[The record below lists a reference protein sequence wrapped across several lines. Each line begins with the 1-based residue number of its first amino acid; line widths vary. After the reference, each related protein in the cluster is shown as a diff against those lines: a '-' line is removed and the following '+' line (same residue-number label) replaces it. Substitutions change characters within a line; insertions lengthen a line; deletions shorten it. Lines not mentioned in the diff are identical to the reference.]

1 MTTSS
6 PGSSTASSV
15 ESIASV
21 EPQQTVTC
29 AGLTATP
36 YRLEKSPAIASAQ
49 VFRAHVIGY

>member
-1 MTTSS
+1 MITSS

-29 AGLTATP
+29 AALILRP
-36 YRLEKSPAIASAQ
+36 YRLEKSPAIDSRRFSAP
-49 VFRAHVIGY
+49 HVIGY